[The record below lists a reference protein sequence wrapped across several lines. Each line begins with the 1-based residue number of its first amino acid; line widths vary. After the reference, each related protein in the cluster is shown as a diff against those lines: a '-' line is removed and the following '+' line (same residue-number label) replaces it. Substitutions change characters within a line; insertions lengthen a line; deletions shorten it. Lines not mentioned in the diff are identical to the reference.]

1 MTQDQFTKLFLL
13 VQEVKSDMATK
24 QDITELKEDLN
35 QIRNILDKHTGMLDT
50 DEIERLAL
58 SAQVDRLQDW
68 AERSS
73 AKTGVRISQ
82 AG

>member
-24 QDITELKEDLN
+24 QDVTELKEDLN

-68 AERSS
+68 AERSG

-82 AG
+82 AS

>member
-1 MTQDQFTKLFLL
+1 MTQDQFTKIFLL

-24 QDITELKEDLN
+24 QDVTELKEDLN

-68 AERSS
+68 AERSG
-73 AKTGVRISQ
+73 AKTGVRIGQ
-82 AG
+82 AS

>member
-24 QDITELKEDLN
+24 QDVTELKEDLN

-68 AERSS
+68 AERSG
-73 AKTGVRISQ
+73 AKTGVRIGQ
-82 AG
+82 AS